1 MFTLATCCL
10 TMSLDLTFPASY
22 AILFF
27 TASDFPFSMRHIH
40 NGASFPLWRS
50 CFILYGAICN
60 CPFLFPVAYWT
71 SSDQRGSSSGVIFF
85 FYLFVLYM
93 GLSRQKYWSRLLFPP
108 PMDYILSEFFTLPVL
123 VALHGMVHS
132 FIELHKPIHHG
143 KGGSFLTSYAAAAA
157 KSLQSCLTLCDP
169 IDGSPPGSPVPGI
182 LQARILEWV
191 AISFSNRYQM
201 TPPLWQK
208 VKKN

>member
-22 AILFF
+22 AILFL
-27 TASDFPFSMRHIH
+27 TASDFTFSMRHIH

-60 CPFLFPVAYWT
+60 CPLLFPVAYWT

-93 GLSRQKYWSRLLFPP
+93 GLSRKNTGVGCYFLLQWITFCQNFSL
-108 PMDYILSEFFTLPVL
+108 YLSWWPCMAWFIVSLSYTSPFTMAR
-123 VALHGMVHS
+123 VAVS
-132 FIELHKPIHHG
+132 
-143 KGGSFLTSYAAAAA
+143 
-157 KSLQSCLTLCDP
+157 
-169 IDGSPPGSPVPGI
+169 
-182 LQARILEWV
+182 
-191 AISFSNRYQM
+191 
-201 TPPLWQK
+201 
-208 VKKN
+208 